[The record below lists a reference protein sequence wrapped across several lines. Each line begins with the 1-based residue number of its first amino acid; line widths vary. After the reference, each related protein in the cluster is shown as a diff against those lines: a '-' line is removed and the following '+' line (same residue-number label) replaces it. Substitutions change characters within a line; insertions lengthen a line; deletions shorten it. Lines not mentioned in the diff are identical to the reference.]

1 MLQPIDDHTLLRRIQ
16 DELVN
21 YVTGH
26 DAYAV
31 VETAGGVLS
40 PAPSGSTQADFY
52 RPLRLPVVLVGD
64 HRLGGIGS
72 TISAWESLH
81 VRGYDVPSI
90 LLFEDSIYGN
100 SDYLRD
106 YFRERNIPT
115 LSLPPPPA
123 VNADA
128 EQDEADMKAYY
139 DKAHQHESLDACIDG
154 FEKYHAQRLAK
165 LKSLSQRANDIIWH
179 PFMQH
184 TERSEKTILAIDSA
198 YGDYFQAH
206 TSNASA
212 ASDREDSLVK
222 PAFDGSASWWTQ
234 GLGHGNPSLALTA
247 AHTAGR
253 YGHVMFANAAH
264 EPAVTLAETLLKNLK
279 NPRLSRVFYSDN
291 GSTGMEVALKMALK
305 ASSKRYGW
313 KTGTQVEILGLTGSY
328 HGDTMGTMDC
338 SEPNVYN
345 EKVEWYQGKGHWF
358 DFPTVKMR
366 EGKWIIER
374 PESIKD
380 IGESTTFDS
389 LDRVLDF
396 NTRSAEAKKYRK
408 YLDKSVRKLQA
419 EGRKFGALIMEPIIL
434 GAGGMLFA

>member
-1 MLQPIDDHTLLRRIQ
+1 LLQPIDDHTLLRRIQ

-206 TSNASA
+206 TSNSSA

-291 GSTGMEVALKMALK
+291 GSIGMEVALKMALK

-345 EKVEWYQGKGHWF
+345 EKVEWYQRKGHWF